1 MPLKWKPQHFLEFTF
16 PLSLVSILGTK
27 KFHRN
32 TSTSTII
39 LKIQIKN
46 IFFSFLFSLTFLAT
60 KQCNKYKEM
69 SFQAQNFLG
78 ISKALGTQSVISC
91 LAPLPLLHNK
101 TQQQQPF
108 PFPQNLFTYTRHRFN
123 CLSLSF
129 SPKWVHNLYRLSHWT
144 TMVIVLTQR
153 TRAFRSCFQSLE
165 PHIRV
170 KTLTKSKSFW

>member
-60 KQCNKYKEM
+60 KQCNKYKEI
-69 SFQAQNFLG
+69 SFQTQNFPE
-78 ISKALGTQSVISC
+78 ISKATVLETNRNSFEPKKEKNERILINNSI
-91 LAPLPLLHNK
+91 LELPKFKINK
-101 TQQQQPF
+101 
-108 PFPQNLFTYTRHRFN
+108 
-123 CLSLSF
+123 
-129 SPKWVHNLYRLSHWT
+129 
-144 TMVIVLTQR
+144 
-153 TRAFRSCFQSLE
+153 
-165 PHIRV
+165 
-170 KTLTKSKSFW
+170 